1 MLQFLQKGFQH
12 VSHELYALLMVS
24 TGHPLFS
31 SSPVFA
37 FCGGIFCVYTP
48 KTVWSQV
55 SSKDTAPIAAHPWQC
70 RGCQCQCPGVASVLC
85 HLLQSP
91 PDNSGLS
98 LWEFSQRRGCVIC
111 LKAQRLPHYT
121 VWFGMPAPQLPSYKV
136 CKHFTLLPWAFVAC
150 LICQMGVRLLIASSR
165 RM

>member
-1 MLQFLQKGFQH
+1 MFPMNSTHFSWWAQDTHCFLLFLLSMV
-12 VSHELYALLMVS
+12 VSSV
-24 TGHPLFS
+24 T
-31 SSPVFA
+31 
-37 FCGGIFCVYTP
+37 VYTP

-121 VWFGMPAPQLPSYKV
+121 VWFGMPAPQLPSHKV
-136 CKHFTLLPWAFVAC
+136 CKHFTSLPWAFIAC
-150 LICQMGVRLLIASSR
+150 LICQMGVRLLIALSG